1 MTLPEGQPVQVAV
14 LMYPGVSELDVGLM
28 LGLLRS
34 LDVPERVG
42 TPDAAA
48 VTLARTRG
56 SLSCAGGL
64 VSTPQFMFAAAP
76 PLAGVLIPGGL
87 GAQKAGRD
95 AVIREFLSQQAAKR
109 VPLALCGSGVL
120 LAGEA
125 GLLRTR
131 EVGCAPELSET
142 VWGYLP
148 DDLRPGEVVADE
160 REDAAALY
168 SGPGG
173 LAGLPVMLRLAERL
187 WPAEAVARAASL
199 IGVPQDAP
207 R

>member
-1 MTLPEGQPVQVAV
+1 MTPPEGQPVQVAV

-48 VTLARTRG
+48 VTVARTRG
-56 SLSCAGGL
+56 SLLCAGGL
-64 VSTPQFMFAAAP
+64 VSTPQVMFAAAP
-76 PLAGVLIPGGL
+76 PLAAVLIPGGL

-95 AVIREFLSQQAAKR
+95 ALIREFLSQQAAKR
-109 VPLALCGSGVL
+109 VPLGICGSGVL

-125 GLLRTR
+125 GLLRNR
-131 EVGCAPELSET
+131 DVGCAPELSET
-142 VWGYLP
+142 VWGYSP
-148 DDLRPGEVVADE
+148 ADLQPGETVADE
-160 REDAAALY
+160 QPGAAALY

-173 LAGLPVMLRLAERL
+173 LAALPVLLRLAERL
-187 WPAEAVARAASL
+187 WPAEAVARAATL
-199 IGVPQDAP
+199 IGVPQQAL